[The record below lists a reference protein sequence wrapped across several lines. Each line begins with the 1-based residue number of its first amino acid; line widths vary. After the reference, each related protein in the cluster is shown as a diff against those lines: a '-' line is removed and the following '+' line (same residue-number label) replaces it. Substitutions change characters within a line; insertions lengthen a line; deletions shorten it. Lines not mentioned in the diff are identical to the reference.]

1 MLACVLE
8 TRGAT
13 PRKGGSKMLISAR
26 DSAFSIGGGLAEARV
41 LHAARALLDTKSAPP
56 TQQLLIDLTGKPGA
70 AGICGGTM
78 RIHLWRWHCAQD
90 LSAAC
95 ALSAQLAAGQAAALH
110 SPDRVLQEIMRPDP
124 RLLIV
129 GRGHC
134 GIALYQLARN
144 LHFDIWIY
152 HDGVAELAP
161 GPLPGASEHQQ
172 IADFSQAF
180 ASQRAVYAVL
190 LNRDFVSDIKSLR
203 ALSGYSPR
211 FLGMMGSAKRIAQ
224 VRNAL
229 PEISAFLANLHAP
242 VGLAI
247 GAQTPEEI
255 AVSILAQLI
264 QVRAEQPG

>member
-1 MLACVLE
+1 MPRPFPTAYVPSRFGYRRRPSLE
-8 TRGAT
+8 VTIGAV
-13 PRKGGSKMLISAR
+13 R
-26 DSAFSIGGGLAEARV
+26 IGGCHPLAVQSMCTTPTQDVAATVKQSIVLAEAGCQIVRV
-41 LHAARALLDTKSAPP
+41 TAPGVKDAQALKAIRREFS
-56 TQQLLIDLTGKPGA
+56 A
-70 AGICGGTM
+70 AGFAHVPLVAD
-78 RIHLWRWHCAQD
+78 IHFMP
-90 LSAAC
+90 
-95 ALSAQLAAGQAAALH
+95 AAAMEAIEH
-110 SPDRVLQEIMRPDP
+110 VEKVRINPGNFADKKRFAVLEYTDAAYAEEVER
-124 RLLIV
+124 
-129 GRGHC
+129 
-134 GIALYQLARN
+134 
-144 LHFDIWIY
+144 
-152 HDGVAELAP
+152 VAELAP
-161 GPLPGASEHQQ
+161 GPGPGASEHQQ

-264 QVRAEQPG
+264 QARAEQLG